1 MASKPEWGWH
11 GAVAEF
17 FSSFVLWWRC
27 ELRSRRMRNYR
38 ERPNKRLKLAGA
50 LVLKE
55 AVVSCPCGHGAFVQY
70 SCAGGR
76 VARSLSAIR

>member
-1 MASKPEWGWH
+1 MPRIMASKPEWGWH

-38 ERPNKRLKLAGA
+38 ERPIKRLKLAGA

-55 AVVSCPCGHGAFVQY
+55 AVVSCPGERGLSFHILAP
-70 SCAGGR
+70 AGESP
-76 VARSLSAIR
+76 AP